1 MSDISKIET
10 ISGLLLNIKDET
22 ARNLIQSEITD
33 RTNADTT
40 LQGNIDTNT
49 EGIQNLTSGLSSTN
63 KALKEETTNRQNAI
77 TSVTN
82 SLNTEVKNRQDAVST
97 VTSSLNSEVT
107 RAKGAESTLTTNL
120 NAEITNRKNADTNI
134 NSSIST
140 INSTLSSQSNEIKG
154 INNTITANKK
164 LTKLWTNSAPTSEF
178 AKQSLNLGYTYDAIL
193 VICKVWKESDPL
205 VSAIILNK
213 NKPFTLYTTDT
224 SASNRAF
231 TLYNNTLS
239 IGDGKN
245 VLYSGVT
252 SDNNGLLV
260 PIEVYGIQWTL

>member
-22 ARNLIQSEITD
+22 ARNLIQSEVTD
-33 RTNADTT
+33 RANADTT

-120 NAEITNRKNADTNI
+120 NAEITNRKNADTTLTTQVQLAQSTASEAGNEAKAVLNI
-134 NSSIST
+134 LNASMR
-140 INSTLSSQSNEIKG
+140 
-154 INNTITANKK
+154 
-164 LTKLWTNSAPTSEF
+164 LTKLWTNTAPSSDF
-178 AKQSLNLGYTYDAIL
+178 ASQTINLASTYTALL
-193 VICKVWKESDPL
+193 VTYRQWKGTTIIIN
-205 VSAIILNK
+205 AIILN
-213 NKPFTLYTTDT
+213 NNLETTIL
-224 SASNRAF
+224 ASGSDVPHR
-231 TLYNNTLS
+231 TTKLNNNALFFNS
-239 IGDGKN
+239 GKT
-245 VLYSGVT
+245 YSSGSEV
-252 SDNNGLLV
+252 NNDAVLV
-260 PIEVYGIQWTL
+260 PTVIYGINNWKL